1 LGLLIILILLLF
13 SGVID
18 PNQSGSRSTIQ
29 LRVPKMCTPER
40 SLFAGL
46 SNPVPRSERSGSS
59 ATMVCTMFLPCIT
72 IIAVLFHD
80 FRGTKLKNDW
90 RTRPIRMRSKV
101 PARLRPDG
109 TPCVH
114 AHALPRID
122 CGHGCNHRTGE
133 IGDDFSGDAGEHEQ
147 FRDLPAFSLY
157 CHQS

>member
-1 LGLLIILILLLF
+1 
-13 SGVID
+13 VDRD
-18 PNQSGSRSTIQ
+18 PRSNFAYQ
-29 LRVPKMCTPER
+29 RCVPPSDPYSMACRTSFR
-40 SLFAGL
+40 D
-46 SNPVPRSERSGSS
+46 PVPRSERSGSS

-122 CGHGCNHRTGE
+122 CRHGCNHRTGE
-133 IGDDFSGDAGEHEQ
+133 IGDDFSGDA
-147 FRDLPAFSLY
+147 LNTNSSVISLHSVCTATNLENLLNRGIVSY
-157 CHQS
+157 R